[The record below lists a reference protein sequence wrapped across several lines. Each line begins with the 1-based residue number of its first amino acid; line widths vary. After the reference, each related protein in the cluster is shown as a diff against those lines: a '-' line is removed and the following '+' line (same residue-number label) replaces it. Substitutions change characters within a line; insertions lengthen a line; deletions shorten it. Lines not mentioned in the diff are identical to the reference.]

1 MHVVSTNSE
10 LAAVCKRLG
19 EAPYV
24 AIDTEFMREST
35 FWPELCLVQ
44 MAGGGDEVLV
54 DPIADGLDLA
64 PFFELMARERVLK
77 VFHAG
82 RQDIEIV
89 YMKSGI
95 IPHPVFD
102 TQIAAMVCGFG
113 ESVSFSNLV
122 KKVVGTD
129 VDKSSQFTDWKRR
142 PLTPKQLTYALGD
155 VIHLRPIY
163 EYLKKELDRSDRS
176 HWLEEE
182 MADLTSPATYDLHP
196 EQAWQRLK
204 LRVKSRKALA
214 VLMELAEWRERS
226 AQRQNVPRS
235 RILKD
240 EAIYD
245 LANQLPQSPE
255 QLTGLR
261 TIHDGFARSARGQ
274 EVLAAVKRGLGR
286 DLKDLPPLERGEQ
299 IPGEAV
305 AIMELL
311 KVLLKA
317 VAADLGVAPK
327 IIATT
332 EELEQIALN
341 KAPDIPAL
349 KGWRRELFGEAAL
362 KLKSGLLAL
371 KIENGAVVTFEPAR
385 P

>member
-1 MHVVSTNSE
+1 MHVISTNSE
-10 LAAVCKRLG
+10 LAAACKRLG
-19 EAPYV
+19 DAPYV
-24 AIDTEFMREST
+24 AVDTEFMREST

-44 MAGGGDEVLV
+44 MAGGADEVLV
-54 DPIADGLDLA
+54 DPLAEGLDLA
-64 PFFELMARERVLK
+64 PFFELMAREQVLK

-89 YMKSGI
+89 YMLSGV

-122 KKVVGTD
+122 KKVVGKD

-142 PLTPKQLTYALGD
+142 PLTSKQLTYAIGD
-155 VIHLRPIY
+155 VVHLKPIY
-163 EYLKKELDRSDRS
+163 EHLRRELDRTDRS

-182 MADLTSPATYDLHP
+182 MTDLTSPATYDLHP

-226 AQRQNVPRS
+226 AQKQNVPRS

-240 EAIYD
+240 DALYD
-245 LANQLPQSPE
+245 LANQMPQTLE
-255 QLTGLR
+255 QLSGLR

-274 EVLAAVKRGLGR
+274 DVLNAVKRGLGR
-286 DLKDLPPLERGEQ
+286 DLKDLPPLERGD
-299 IPGEAV
+299 PVPVEAV
-305 AIMELL
+305 AILELL
-311 KVLLKA
+311 KVLLKS
-317 VAADLGVAPK
+317 VAARHGVAPK

-332 EELEQIALN
+332 EDLEQIALHRS
-341 KAPDIPAL
+341 PDVPAL

-362 KLKSGLLAL
+362 KLKSGLLAM
-371 KIENGAVVTFEPAR
+371 KIENGAVVTFDTSR
-385 P
+385 G